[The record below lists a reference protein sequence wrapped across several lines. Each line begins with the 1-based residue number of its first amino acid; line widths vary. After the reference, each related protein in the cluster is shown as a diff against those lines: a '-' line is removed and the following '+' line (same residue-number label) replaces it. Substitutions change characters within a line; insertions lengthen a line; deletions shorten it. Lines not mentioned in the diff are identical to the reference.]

1 MQHDLLD
8 QIGEQERLIEF
19 YGSSL
24 RGLEADIEGLQRQR
38 EALAP
43 AATQVRADAFRVMH
57 RAMGNFQA
65 KILPDETFTEF
76 SCSKVFQK
84 ALELCDAL
92 FRDVEKLQRHL
103 SASAGGAEDGAGP
116 FAVVDQEALMLHALD
131 RSVAG
136 LFTRALTSTCSR
148 LGAEHGISV
157 EPDRLVLGQS
167 WIDAERAKI
176 HSGLKGSALAALL
189 EATAVLQAFA
199 IATKVY
205 SGALEDRLE
214 AVYRLLEEL
223 VEAAAISV
231 GGPPE
236 ASQGPSWPR
245 ASGMLRCGEEPS
257 YAAAAQSVVAM
268 LEGNLEAGSL
278 LPPAIDQLTAR
289 VHEGIKRC
297 SEAVLEA
304 SKLVPMT
311 QGELGSKALYRRRPI

>member
-8 QIGEQERLIEF
+8 QIGEQERLLEF

-24 RGLEADIEGLQRQR
+24 RSLEADIEGLQRQK
-38 EALAP
+38 EGLVP
-43 AATQVRADAFRVMH
+43 AAAQVRTDAFRVMH
-57 RAMGNFQA
+57 RAMGGFQA

-76 SCSKVFQK
+76 SCSRVFQK

-92 FRDVEKLQRHL
+92 FRDVQELQRHI
-103 SASAGGAEDGAGP
+103 SASVGGAEDGAGA

-131 RSVAG
+131 PAAAD
-136 LFTRALTSTCSR
+136 LFTRVLTSTCSR
-148 LGAEHGISV
+148 LGAEHGIAV

-176 HSGLKGSALAALL
+176 HNGLRASALAVLL

-214 AVYRLLEEL
+214 GVYRLLEEL

-236 ASQGPSWPR
+236 ACQGPSWPR
-245 ASGMLRCGEEPS
+245 APGLPRCGEEPS
-257 YAAAAQSVVAM
+257 YAAAQSVVAM
-268 LEGNLEAGSL
+268 LEGSLETGSL

-304 SKLVPMT
+304 GKLVPMT
-311 QGELGSKALYRRRPI
+311 QGELGSTALYRRRPV